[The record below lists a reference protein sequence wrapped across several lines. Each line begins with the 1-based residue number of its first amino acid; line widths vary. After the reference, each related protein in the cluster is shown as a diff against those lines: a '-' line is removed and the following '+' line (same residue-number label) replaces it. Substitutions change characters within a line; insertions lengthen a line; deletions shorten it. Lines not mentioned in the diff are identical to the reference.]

1 METLGEPKLLRD
13 TRVYLSGPMD
23 FVASRA
29 DEKRHGWRS
38 RMDDFL
44 RALGVVVFDPWFKPA
59 VRGLHEY
66 GQEGEKTAEDRDR
79 WRFEPTEEA
88 VKVRAEL
95 VDKYWQTM
103 HIDLRM
109 VDTSD
114 FVICYCPTNIYSVG
128 TPHELV
134 VAREQHKPVL
144 FVSPP
149 IDFPSLDDLKAHLEG
164 DAKGLELLARL
175 EVDAPIKR
183 NPNGVPSLW
192 YMPLIGP
199 NNFFDGFGFNK
210 FREAF
215 GWERTPIDDHE
226 DQHPPARPLLP
237 FIRKLN
243 DELPKR
249 WNSDAGRWDVDD
261 DWILWELQKG
271 GEQPGADVE
280 RIYHA
285 GDPTGEHDTRR

>member
-1 METLGEPKLLRD
+1 MGALGEPKLLRD

-29 DEKRHGWRS
+29 DEREHGWRS

-44 RALGVVVFDPWFKPA
+44 RDLGVIVFDPWFKPE
-59 VRGLHEY
+59 VRGLHEF
-66 GQEGEKTAEDRDR
+66 GQEGENTAEDRER
-79 WRFEPTEEA
+79 WRFEATEDA
-88 VKVRAEL
+88 VKLRAEL
-95 VDKYWQTM
+95 ADKYWQTM

-149 IDFPSLDDLKAHLEG
+149 IAYPSLDELKDRLK
-164 DAKGLELLARL
+164 DDQKGLDLVARV
-175 EVDAPIKR
+175 ERDAPIKP
-183 NPNGVPSLW
+183 NPRGVPSLW

-199 NNFFDGFGFNK
+199 DNFFDGFGFGPYRQT
-210 FREAF
+210 FA
-215 GWERTPIDDHE
+215 WERTAIDDHE
-226 DQHPPARPLLP
+226 EEHPPTRPLLP
-237 FIRKLN
+237 FIHKLN
-243 DELPKR
+243 DELPKK
-249 WNSDAGRWDVDD
+249 WNQDAGEWAVDD

-271 GEQPGADVE
+271 GERPGADVE
-280 RIYHA
+280 RIYHS
-285 GDPTGEHDTRR
+285 GDPTGEHDARL